1 MMGGPVTGVILAGGE
16 SRRMGSNKAL
26 LIWKDKPLI
35 QWVYDSMRKV
45 CSDILIIAN
54 SGEYPFPG
62 TTIYPDN
69 YPGTGPAAG
78 IESALSHCT
87 TPAALIA
94 SCDTPNLSPA
104 LFRYLV
110 SRHGDFDISIT
121 GHDGTDEPLI
131 GIFNRSTLR
140 LFQSAILS
148 GNARPPH
155 IIRQTNWQTIEIHPG
170 LDFYRPD
177 LFLNLN
183 APEDLL

>member
-1 MMGGPVTGVILAGGE
+1 MTSHPVTGIILAGGE

-26 LIWKDKPLI
+26 ISWKGEPLI
-35 QWVYDSMRKV
+35 QWVYDSMRQV
-45 CSDILIIAN
+45 CPDILIIAN
-54 SGEYPFPG
+54 SGDFSFLKASV
-62 TTIYPDN
+62 YPDN

-104 LFRYLV
+104 LFRYLINN
-110 SRHGDFDISIT
+110 HKDFDISIT
-121 GHDGTDEPLI
+121 AHDGTDEPLI
-131 GIFNRSTLR
+131 GVFNRSSLR
-140 LFQSAILS
+140 YFQSAILS

-155 IIRQTNWQTIEIHPG
+155 IIRQTNWQTIAISPD
-170 LDFYRPD
+170 LDFYRSD

-183 APEDLL
+183 APEDLT

>member
-1 MMGGPVTGVILAGGE
+1 MAGDRVTGVILAGGE

-26 LIWKDKPLI
+26 VSWKNKPLI
-35 QWVYDSMRKV
+35 QWVYDSMLQV
-45 CSDILIIAN
+45 CPDILIIAN
-54 SGEYPFPG
+54 FGDFSFLSARV
-62 TTIYPDN
+62 YPDN

-94 SCDTPNLSPA
+94 SCDTPNLSPDF
-104 LFRYLV
+104 FRYLIGH
-110 SRHGDFDISIT
+110 HGDFDISIT

-131 GIFNRSTLR
+131 GIFNHSVLR
-140 LFQSAILS
+140 FFQSAILS

-155 IIRQTNWQTIEIHPG
+155 IIRQTNWQTIGISPD
-170 LDFYRPD
+170 LDFYRSD

-183 APEDLL
+183 APEDLT